1 MSKVRW
7 VVALALLC
15 AGCSEKGAQTGREQ
29 EIQKM
34 IATIE
39 RQIEE
44 HKAKGRTDLSELDRL
59 KGELEEELTR
69 ERKKN

>member
-1 MSKVRW
+1 MNKLRW

-15 AGCSEKGAQTGREQ
+15 AGCSEEGTQTAREQ

-44 HKAKGRTDLSELDRL
+44 YRAKGRKDL
-59 KGELEEELTR
+59 GELEKLKGDLQQELTR
-69 ERKKN
+69 GRKKG